1 MFVLSKIVTVYFNW
15 RTLSIVD
22 LDGDLCLES
31 WVFTTFYKY
40 FSLFDNLLTAKWW
53 KYAENGTIVYIQLQ
67 VLLQVREAGT
77 WGVSSEILNITSFW
91 YKSAPV
97 L

>member
-1 MFVLSKIVTVYFNW
+1 MSRKLS
-15 RTLSIVD
+15 
-22 LDGDLCLES
+22 
-31 WVFTTFYKY
+31 FYNILQY

-67 VLLQVREAGT
+67 VLLHVREAGT
-77 WGVSSEILNITSFW
+77 WGVSSEILNITWFW

-97 L
+97 